1 MEIFVTTT
9 FIIIIINSCIIIII
23 VIMFVT
29 RFNLQ
34 NLSTIN
40 PSG

>member
-9 FIIIIINSCIIIII
+9 FIIIINSCIIIII
-23 VIMFVT
+23 IIIFVT

-34 NLSTIN
+34 NMSTIN
-40 PSG
+40 LAG